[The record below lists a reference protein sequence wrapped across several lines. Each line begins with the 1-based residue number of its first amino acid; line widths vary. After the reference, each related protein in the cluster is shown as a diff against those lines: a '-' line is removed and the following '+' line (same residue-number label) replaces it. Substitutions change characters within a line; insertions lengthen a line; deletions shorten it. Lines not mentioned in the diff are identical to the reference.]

1 MMVASKRRK
10 QNPNKTARVRRKR
23 VLVGQSDK
31 PEALEDV
38 GEVKEVEEV
47 KECLG
52 KLEDAVTRAHV

>member
-10 QNPNKTARVRRKR
+10 QNPNKSARVRRKR
-23 VLVGQSDK
+23 VLDGQSDK

-47 KECLG
+47 KESDVDGAWESWRTL
-52 KLEDAVTRAHV
+52 

>member
-31 PEALEDV
+31 PEALEDL

-47 KECLG
+47 KASDVDG
-52 KLEDAVTRAHV
+52 A

>member
-10 QNPNKTARVRRKR
+10 QSPNKTARVRRKR

-38 GEVKEVEEV
+38 EEV
-47 KECLG
+47 KESDVDGAWESWRTL
-52 KLEDAVTRAHV
+52 

>member
-47 KECLG
+47 KESDVDGAWESWRTL
-52 KLEDAVTRAHV
+52 